1 LAQAEAFARDNCQ
14 RGSLD
19 RRVPHHIRRATPLI
33 AVDFEILALSD
44 ATTRLRALPLLQSL
58 DNSPSLGNFRSMD
71 ERVERREIVAGDA
84 PQRQR
89 EAF

>member
-1 LAQAEAFARDNCQ
+1 V
-14 RGSLD
+14 S
-19 RRVPHHIRRATPLI
+19 HHIRRATPLI

-71 ERVERREIVAGDA
+71 ERVVRAREIDCWGRSAKAAGGILA
-84 PQRQR
+84 RFPVEPRAAR
-89 EAF
+89 IG